1 MARGRHE
8 PPFDSGGIKLK
19 KQSVNTITLIVE
31 RDEPSGWLVAVW
43 DAPERGGLTTQ
54 ASDLTELQ
62 ANVAEAV
69 RCHFDEGKGPS
80 RIRLHFVQD
89 PEVAVT

>member
-1 MARGRHE
+1 MKE
-8 PPFDSGGIKLK
+8 
-19 KQSVNTITLIVE
+19 TTLIVE

-43 DAPERGGLTTQ
+43 NAPECGGLTTQ
-54 ASDLTELQ
+54 ARSLTELQ

-69 RCHFDEGKGPS
+69 RCHFDEGTGPS

>member
-8 PPFDSGGIKLK
+8 PPFDSGAL
-19 KQSVNTITLIVE
+19 SWDEYFVNGITLIVE

-43 DAPERGGLTTQ
+43 DAPEGGGLTTQ
-54 ASDLTELQ
+54 GRDLTELQ

-69 RCHFDEGKGPS
+69 RCHFDEGKVPS
-80 RIRLHFVQD
+80 RVRLHFVQD
-89 PEVAVT
+89 PELAVA